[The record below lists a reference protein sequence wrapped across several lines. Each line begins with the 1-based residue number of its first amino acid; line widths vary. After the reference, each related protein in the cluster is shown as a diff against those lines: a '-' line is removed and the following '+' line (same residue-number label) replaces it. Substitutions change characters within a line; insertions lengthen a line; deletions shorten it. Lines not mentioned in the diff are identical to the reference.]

1 MLSDRIK
8 NLINEAIKLY
18 STHPLSQNIIDKGI
32 ETLKRAKNEIS
43 LGNQKEIYYYDFG
56 RDTSKNEKKINSI
69 SNNIDNN
76 NITISNLKYT
86 IGNVIDYSGWTKR
99 GLQLSNSNV
108 LSMNYINAPS
118 IEINVNTI
126 NWVLRNNV
134 FVLALLG
141 EDGTEYL
148 MKGLHWGYIGCYI
161 KLKNDYSVITS
172 SSITNNNVFEDLSD
186 KFHSI
191 TLNFDNTNIHCYI
204 DGVFAKT
211 FNHKLQNIVGVK
223 LYNDSKVYSNCPYE
237 SVVFYKK
244 EQTAEDIKNNYLRFM
259 DKISTDNYENK
270 PISNQRDFTTLNEM
284 LEANLPIGSVV
295 NTKGYCV
302 IGDNGGAKYEI
313 MSYDDFYEK
322 LPSDCKYVQVN
333 TQIKT
338 DVDNFGNHLLKN
350 GLVAKLISD
359 DNTYTP
365 EQWGAKGDGNT
376 SDTEAF
382 ICMLALTKTGTIN
395 LRDGATYM
403 ISSRTDNN
411 CSQYVD
417 NRYLRS
423 SIGVFTG
430 GCHRPLIMNCKNLI
444 LNGNPLGD
452 GNKATLKIPDNDFGF
467 GMGMLCLG
475 KVIEGLEI
483 KNIIFDSNGLSM
495 CSVSA
500 KKGVNNK
507 TSNHTIVYA
516 PGDKY
521 EESVLND
528 LNIHHCKFLSNGT
541 IVNIADGGGDHILI
555 INPCTS
561 NRVWI
566 EDNEFYDWGRWV
578 YSIDLGGNGERFYDY
593 KFNRNICIQTD
604 NNHLFSKAYRG
615 LGWIDFEAKKCF
627 TNLEVCGNTVEGLVG
642 FAMNGNGKT
651 LENFVFNE
659 NNIKFKQRAYRSA
672 YPYFINFY
680 SVQCAKNFICK
691 DNFINQPYSI
701 VPSRFAVDGC
711 EFKNNK
717 LIDNL
722 LFLHGLHGDIII
734 ENNERIGG
742 GELLMINNNLYL
754 PNYLDEYNC
763 NFVFENNYGGIKSSM
778 NRDAKFFKMD
788 NPQAY
793 NKFNVSIK
801 NNIFDNINVS
811 GFYTSDFV
819 FDTNQLK
826 NKNEHFTVRGAKFIN
841 PTGFNSINIPF
852 QGGATYEKG
861 DLMVENLKMT
871 RMELGCKAYP
881 GIDGKVYN
889 VYCEEE
895 GYFPML
901 YRDALLTLNMK
912 LGTGSFYFTDDN
924 LYVCVLEGVTP
935 TDGELPTSSEPY
947 NIFEFGTAKLLW
959 CAKRGKIRL
968 EEVI

>member
-126 NWVLRNNV
+126 NWVLRSNV

-148 MKGLHWGYIGCYI
+148 MKGLHWGYIACYI
-161 KLKNDYSVITS
+161 KLKNDYSVVTS
-172 SSITNNNVFEDLSD
+172 NPITNKSVFEDLSD

-204 DGVFAKT
+204 DGVFVKS

-237 SVVFYKK
+237 SVIFYKK
-244 EQTAEDIKNNYLRFM
+244 EQTAEDIKNNYLRFI

-295 NTKGYCV
+295 TTKGYCV

-333 TQIKT
+333 AQIKT

-495 CSVSA
+495 CYGSA

-541 IVNIADGGGDHILI
+541 MVDISDGGGDHILI

-578 YSIDLGGNGERFYDY
+578 YSVDLGGNGERFYDY

-615 LGWIDFEAKKCF
+615 LGWIDFEARKCF

-742 GELLMINNNLYL
+742 GELLMIDNNLYL

-778 NRDAKFFKMD
+778 NGDAKFFKMD

-801 NNIFDNINVS
+801 NNTLDNINVS

-901 YRDALLTLNMK
+901 YRDTLLTLNMK

>member
-8 NLINEAIKLY
+8 NLINEVIKLY
-18 STHPLSQNIIDKGI
+18 STRPLSQDIIDKGI
-32 ETLKRAKNEIS
+32 ETLKRVKNEIS

-69 SNNIDNN
+69 SNNTDNN
-76 NITISNLKYT
+76 NITISNLNYT
-86 IGNVIDYSGWTKR
+86 SGNVMEYSGWTKR
-99 GLQLSNSNV
+99 GLQLSNNNV

-126 NWVLRNNV
+126 NWILRSNV

-148 MKGLHWGYIGCYI
+148 MKGLHWGYIACYI
-161 KLKNDYSVITS
+161 ELKKDYSVVTS
-172 SSITNNNVFEDLSD
+172 NPITNNNVFENSSD

-223 LYNDSKVYSNCPYE
+223 LYNDSKVYSSCPYE
-237 SVVFYKK
+237 SVVFYKEK
-244 EQTAEDIKNNYLRFM
+244 QTAEEVKNNYLRFM

-295 NTKGYCV
+295 TTEGYCV
-302 IGDNGGAKYEI
+302 IGDNGGAKYKI
-313 MSYDDFYEK
+313 MSYDSFYEG

-333 TQIKT
+333 DRIKT

-365 EQWGAKGDGNT
+365 EQWGAKGDGIA

-395 LRDGATYM
+395 FRDGATYM
-403 ISSRTDNN
+403 ISSRTDDY

-430 GCHRPLIMNCKNLI
+430 GCHRPLIMNCKNLV
-444 LNGNPLGD
+444 LNGNPSED
-452 GNKATLKIPDNDFGF
+452 GRKATLKIPDNDFGF

-495 CSVSA
+495 CYGSA

-541 IVNIADGGGDHILI
+541 IVDIADGGGDHILI

-578 YSIDLGGNGERFYDY
+578 YSVDLGGNGERFYDY

-604 NNHLFSKAYRG
+604 NNHLFRKAYRG
-615 LGWIDFEAKKCF
+615 LGWIDFEARKCF
-627 TNLEVCGNTVEGLVG
+627 TDLEVCGNTVEGLVG

-659 NNIKFKQRAYRSA
+659 NNITFKQRAYRSA
-672 YPYFINFY
+672 YPYFISFY

-742 GELLMINNNLYL
+742 GELLMIDNNLYL

-778 NRDAKFFKMD
+778 NGDAKFFKMD

-801 NNIFDNINVS
+801 NNILDNINVS

-841 PTGFNSINIPF
+841 PTGFDSINIPF

-901 YRDALLTLNMK
+901 YRDTLLTLNMK

>member
-1 MLSDRIK
+1 MADVIL
-8 NLINEAIKLY
+8 LC
-18 STHPLSQNIIDKGI
+18 SQEIITESIIDQGI
-32 ETLKRAKNEIS
+32 GKLNQAKELI
-43 LGNQKEIYYYDFG
+43 QQEPAKEMYYYNF
-56 RDTSKNEKKINSI
+56 RNISNNQAKIDTV
-69 SNNIDNN
+69 SNNIDDN
-76 NITISNLKYT
+76 NITVSNLKYT
-86 IGNVIDYSGWTKR
+86 SGNVIGYSGWTDR

-118 IEINVNTI
+118 VEINVNTI
-126 NWVLRNNV
+126 NWNLRNKIFNI
-134 FVLALLG
+134 ALLG

-148 MKGLHWGYIGCYI
+148 MQAYCWGYIATCI
-161 KLKNDYSVITS
+161 KLKNDYSDKTS
-172 SSITNNNVFEDLSD
+172 GSLTNPNVFEYFSD
-186 KFHSI
+186 EFHSI
-191 TLNFDNTNIHCYI
+191 TLNFVGTNIECYV
-204 DGVFAKT
+204 DGVFAKS
-211 FNHKLQNIVGVK
+211 FNHKLQNIIGVK
-223 LYNDSKVYSNCPYE
+223 LYNDATLYSDCPYE
-237 SVVFYKK
+237 SVVFYK
-244 EQTAEDIKNNYLRFM
+244 EQQSSEDIKNNYAQFAKRV
-259 DKISTDNYENK
+259 STNGYEEI
-270 PISNQRDFTTLNEM
+270 PISEQREFSTLNDM
-284 LEANLPIGSVV
+284 LEANLPEGSIVT
-295 NTKGYCV
+295 TKGYNT
-302 IGDNGGAKYEI
+302 INDNGGAKYKI
-313 MSYDDFYEK
+313 ITYNTFYEE
-322 LPSDCKYVQVN
+322 LPSDCKYVQINGQV
-333 TQIKT
+333 KA
-338 DVDNFGNHLLKN
+338 DVDNYGNHKLRN

-359 DNTYTP
+359 NNTYTP
-365 EQWGAKGDGNT
+365 EQWGAKGDGNA

-403 ISSRTDNN
+403 ISSRTDEC

-417 NRYLRS
+417 NRYLKS
-423 SIGVFTG
+423 MMGKFSG
-430 GCHRPLIMNCKNLI
+430 GCHRPLIANCKNLS
-444 LNGNPLGD
+444 LNGNPLED
-452 GNKATLKIPDNDFGF
+452 GNKATMKIPNNDFGF

-475 KVIEGLEI
+475 AVIEGLEI
-483 KNIIFDSNGLSM
+483 KNIIFDSNGLTMKDKST
-495 CSVSA
+495 
-500 KKGVNNK
+500 KGVANK
-507 TSNHTIVYA
+507 TSNHTIVYDYGA
-516 PGDKY
+516 DY
-521 EESVLND
+521 EKSLLND
-528 LNIHHCKFLSNGT
+528 LYIHHCKFLSNGT
-541 IVNIADGGGDHILI
+541 IVDIPDGGGDHILI

-578 YSIDLGGNGERFYDY
+578 YSVDLGGNGERFYDY

-604 NNHLFSKAYRG
+604 NNHLSSKAYRG
-615 LGWIDFEAKKCF
+615 LGWIDFEARKCF

-642 FAMNGNGKT
+642 FAMNGNGRT

-659 NNIKFKQRAYRSA
+659 NNIIFKQRAYRSA
-672 YPYFINFY
+672 YPYFIHFY

-742 GELLMINNNLYL
+742 GELLMIDNNLYL

-778 NRDAKFFKMD
+778 NGDAKFFKMD

-801 NNIFDNINVS
+801 NNILDNINVS

-901 YRDALLTLNMK
+901 YKDILLALNTK

-935 TDGELPTSSEPY
+935 TDGELPTISEPY
-947 NIFEFGTAKLLW
+947 KIFEFGTAKLLW

-968 EEVI
+968 EEVK

>member
-126 NWVLRNNV
+126 NWVLRSNV

-148 MKGLHWGYIGCYI
+148 MKGLHWGYIACYI
-161 KLKNDYSVITS
+161 KLKNDYSVVTS
-172 SSITNNNVFEDLSD
+172 NPITNNSVFEDLSD

-204 DGVFAKT
+204 DGVFVKS

-237 SVVFYKK
+237 SVIFYKK
-244 EQTAEDIKNNYLRFM
+244 EQTAEDIKNNYLRFI

-295 NTKGYCV
+295 TTKGYCV

-333 TQIKT
+333 AQIKT

-495 CSVSA
+495 CYGSA

-541 IVNIADGGGDHILI
+541 MVDISDGGGDHILI

-578 YSIDLGGNGERFYDY
+578 YSVDLGGNGERFYDY

-615 LGWIDFEAKKCF
+615 LGWIDFEARKCF

-742 GELLMINNNLYL
+742 GELLMIDNNLYL

-778 NRDAKFFKMD
+778 NGDAKFFKMD

-801 NNIFDNINVS
+801 NNTLDNINVS

-901 YRDALLTLNMK
+901 YRDTLLTLNMK